1 MSVST
6 LSERLRAAVRAT
18 TEEAGRFKKL
28 AQESGVPEA
37 SWKSW
42 WYRRQRPT
50 AEMIEAVCQAAP
62 QFALWIAT
70 GISDEDT
77 GHQAPQNLYYPGKL
91 QRGELMPSEQN
102 ATVEYLKGCLLAAE
116 MLQELQGKKAT
127 LEETMHEEEERIGLG
142 RWIHEAVE
150 KPSKKEVVKILQT
163 LERQQRLHREET
175 LFRLRT
181 YNADGDQIIDR
192 QRQMEKK
199 FIDEM
204 GVSDD

>member
-1 MSVST
+1 MTRT
-6 LSERLRAAVRAT
+6 LSERLHAVVQAT
-18 TEEAGRFKKL
+18 TEPSGRFKKL

-77 GHQAPQNLYYPGKL
+77 GHQAPPGLSYPGKL
-91 QRGELMPSEQN
+91 QKGEMVPKEQN
-102 ATVEYLKGCLLAAE
+102 ATVEYLRGCLLAAE
-116 MLQELQGKKAT
+116 VLQKAT
-127 LEETMHEEEERIGLG
+127 LDEPPPKSGETPCEEGLG
-142 RWIHEAVE
+142 QWLHGVVG
-150 KPSKKEVVKILQT
+150 KPSKAEVMKTLQT

-175 LFRLRT
+175 IFRLRT
-181 YNADGDQIIDR
+181 YNADGDQIIDK

-199 FIDEM
+199 FLDEM